1 MSEPV
6 FTENS
11 CLNRHLEGIRITFS
25 VSQCECVSVRVQV
38 CIYAWA
44 GYLGTYTDKLFV
56 LEVFA

>member
-25 VSQCECVSVRVQV
+25 MSQCECVSVCVQV